1 MMMSSKAGA
10 NIAVHDGSEADKL
23 LEKLKQETGSLLGGL
38 DALEKGR
45 GFAWKQALV
54 QCAIVL
60 ARSKAHLDASTLIHV
75 FFWIVYSAWGYFMFT
90 PNKGGK
96 PVRESFP
103 NLSAIYPKLVIY
115 IVTAIILVAVVSAR
129 SFVSIDADPDLKD
142 AGLVAKAMPQ
152 LVLVLQVC
160 VLGVPIYYGLIGFV
174 RLQGEAVWLALKM
187 PAV

>member
-75 FFWIVYSAWGYFMFT
+75 FFWIVYSAWGAAHA
-90 PNKGGK
+90 PC
-96 PVRESFP
+96 PHR
-103 NLSAIYPKLVIY
+103 
-115 IVTAIILVAVVSAR
+115 R
-129 SFVSIDADPDLKD
+129 
-142 AGLVAKAMPQ
+142 
-152 LVLVLQVC
+152 
-160 VLGVPIYYGLIGFV
+160 
-174 RLQGEAVWLALKM
+174 
-187 PAV
+187 PAPTRCISPACA